1 MAYLDV
7 FEHICD
13 PLEQQR
19 IMQVMTDLMAQRPR
33 IDYSTSNYFVES
45 YKAEVVC
52 FETHLRLIKE
62 IIKFQVNEEKKH
74 NKHIKDYL
82 QMAYRITN
90 EYTNKKWTDTTSEDV
105 LREVKSRQVVQGG
118 MRYQDIQN
126 MQD

>member
-1 MAYLDV
+1 M
-7 FEHICD
+7 
-13 PLEQQR
+13 
-19 IMQVMTDLMAQRPR
+19 
-33 IDYSTSNYFVES
+33 
-45 YKAEVVC
+45 
-52 FETHLRLIKE
+52 E
-62 IIKFQVNEEKKH
+62 IIRFQVNEEKKH